1 MASRLLS
8 LKNGFK
14 AAQMLGGTIA
24 CGIGVYENYW
34 IITDVDTM
42 TGAYAASRHPWL
54 SRMDL
59 LPCVFVQNAQDP
71 GAWELLQ
78 KTVSWPVEDTPGLNG
93 RRYLIG
99 LTPRE
104 FID

>member
-1 MASRLLS
+1 MLS

-34 IITDVDTM
+34 IITNVDPM
-42 TGAYAASRHPWL
+42 MGLYAASRHPWL

-59 LPCVFVQNAQDP
+59 RPCVFVQSRQDA
-71 GAWELLQ
+71 GAWELL
-78 KTVSWPVEDTPGLNG
+78 TPYVTHPVDDTPGLNG
-93 RRYLIG
+93 RPYLVG
-99 LTPRE
+99 LASRD
-104 FID
+104 FIE